1 MVDETDYPCPTVN
14 WRSILGPPTFNAE
27 TSSTWTWVWMYL
39 RFWFQSGAQSAMPY
53 RAVLKNPSPVQL
65 SYPTISGILW
75 RRWCTLCFRKKR
87 LGTYVWSWANL
98 VGASH
103 KPKESFCLLLAIG
116 YLEGLQDPCPMAN
129 RYINAS
135 WLVAKFNANWNTC
148 ICHSYLFLPRHDAR
162 VLNPHE
168 WSIHVAFTHLC

>member
-1 MVDETDYPCPTVN
+1 MKLTTHAQLSIEDQSWGHLHSTQKPHQPGREFECTYAFDSSLGLRVPCRTGQF
-14 WRSILGPPTFNAE
+14 WRI
-27 TSSTWTWVWMYL
+27 
-39 RFWFQSGAQSAMPY
+39 
-53 RAVLKNPSPVQL
+53 PVQL

-116 YLEGLQDPCPMAN
+116 YLEGLQDPCPMTN